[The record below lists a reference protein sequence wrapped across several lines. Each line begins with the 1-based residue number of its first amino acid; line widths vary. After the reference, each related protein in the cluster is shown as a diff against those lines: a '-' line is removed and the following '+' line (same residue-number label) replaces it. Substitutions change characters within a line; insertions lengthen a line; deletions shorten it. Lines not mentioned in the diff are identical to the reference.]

1 MVITATKEK
10 RVFDAAPQ
18 PKAGKMRPKGD
29 AHPIGVLRRLELYFS
44 VRHILRA
51 MRQFAELFEH
61 DYDLVMI
68 FLSVV
73 EAGLQAVFHH
83 AAVNAQEIDI
93 DAVYDTLGTAGLS
106 IMSIG
111 ESTSI
116 PRETVRR
123 KVRRLIDM
131 GYLSVSDKDKSIY
144 IPKSAIN
151 DPKILEILT
160 YHVKDVGSLV
170 KTISFYSRDH
180 HEA

>member
-1 MVITATKEK
+1 M
-10 RVFDAAPQ
+10 FDAPLQ
-18 PKAGKMRPKGD
+18 PKSDKASLMGD
-29 AHPIGVLRRLELYFS
+29 TAHPVGVLRRLELYFS
-44 VRHILRA
+44 IRHMLRA
-51 MRQFAELFEH
+51 MRQFSELFEH

-68 FLSVV
+68 FLSVA

-93 DAVYDTLGTAGLS
+93 EATYEALGAAGLS

-123 KVRRLIDM
+123 KVRRLVDM
-131 GYLSVSDKDKSIY
+131 GYLDIRDKDKSIY
-144 IPKSAIN
+144 LPPAAIN
-151 DPKILEILT
+151 NPKILEILT
-160 YHVKDVGSLV
+160 YHVKDVGALV

-180 HEA
+180 HES